1 MDVAPAAESV
11 VDDRELVLQFESIGD
26 NCELGLVQRRVGAE
40 PLGLLRFAG
49 APLRN
54 LLRALAARFDRIAD
68 PHHVRI
74 QPEHDEYMVKLTKY
88 DFTYHAHV
96 KIGEVE
102 PAVLQ
107 RQQCR
112 TVGFLAKKLID
123 DLENP
128 TKILVFRQNEPLG
141 AGDLVDLR
149 MALSVYGPSVL
160 LWVREA
166 CPGHPPGTV
175 EMPDERLLVGYVRR
189 LAAREAV
196 PGLDL
201 DTWLVVLRHA
211 YALARRSDRPHRAPF
226 AVRQQAPAR
235 TELVFG
241 HEGNA
246 ARSQG
251 YGWSGPEAGYTWAVG
266 ERSLLTVDN
275 PGEAD
280 EYWLEMDVAPFV
292 SPPLLPRQRLDV
304 MIGET
309 CVRSFD
315 PLPRGEIGCVVPG
328 HLVSGQRTVDI
339 VFNHPH
345 AASPMLVAG
354 GPDDRRLGV
363 SFSRLALVCA
373 AHK

>member
-1 MDVAPAAESV
+1 MDVAPGTASAL
-11 VDDRELVLQFESIGD
+11 DDRELVLQFESVGD

-68 PHHVRI
+68 PHHLRI
-74 QPEHDEYMVKLTKY
+74 HLENNEYMVKLTKY

-96 KIGEVE
+96 NVNEVE
-102 PAVLQ
+102 PVTLH

-112 TVGFLAKKLID
+112 TVGFLAKKLIE

-128 TKILVFRQNEPLG
+128 IKILVFRQNEPLG

-175 EMPDERLLVGYVRR
+175 EKVDERLLVGYVRR
-189 LAAREAV
+189 LADREAV
-196 PGLDL
+196 PDLDL
-201 DTWLVVLRHA
+201 DTWLVVLRQAH
-211 YALARRSDRPHRAPF
+211 ALAPRSHRPSGASSAIRP
-226 AVRQQAPAR
+226 RPAR
-235 TELVFG
+235 TEIIFG
-241 HEGNA
+241 QEGNA
-246 ARSQG
+246 AHRQG
-251 YGWSGPEAGYTWAVG
+251 YGWSSPEAGYTWAIG
-266 ERSLLTVDN
+266 ERSLLTIDN
-275 PGEAD
+275 PGSAD
-280 EYWLEMDVAPFV
+280 EYWLEMDVTPFV
-292 SPPLLPRQRLDV
+292 YPPLLPRQRLDV

-309 CVRSFD
+309 CIRSFD
-315 PLPRGEIGCVVPG
+315 PLPRGEIGCIVPG
-328 HLVSGQRTVDI
+328 HLIAERKTVDI

-354 GPDDRRLGV
+354 ASDDRRLGV
-363 SFSRLALVCA
+363 SFSRLTLVCA
-373 AHK
+373 AHR